1 MEQKKTE
8 SDVTYWHPAFYA
20 DIQIELQEDADNL
33 EFESE
38 HQLGTNPMEIDV
50 LIIKK
55 ETDQPIKKNIGKIF
69 RKYNIIEYKSPDD
82 FLSIDDFY
90 KVYGYACFYKADAP
104 LVDSIPIQ
112 ELTITFIAEKYPR
125 KLIRHLQKIKN
136 YTVKKTEPG
145 IYQVSGDFI
154 PIQII
159 ITKTL
164 TRQKNLWLKSL
175 TNKLQEP
182 DHAKKLIDDYL
193 HHSQNNLYRSVLETI
208 IRANPHI
215 FKEVNEMGDIFMEI
229 CQEKFDR
236 KLKEAVDQEVEK
248 ATRNLMENFQK
259 SITESVTKEVT
270 ESVTKEVTE
279 SVTKEVTESV
289 TKEVTENVTKEVT
302 ESVTKEVTESVTKE
316 VTKKTKLME
325 RISLIQKKCRKHKP
339 LSVIA
344 NELETDPD
352 ELCPVYNIVF
362 ENTEK
367 TVEELYELLTR
378 GAVC

>member
-55 ETDQPIKKNIGKIF
+55 ENNRPVKKNIGKIF
-69 RKYNIIEYKSPDD
+69 RKYNLVEYKSPDD
-82 FLSIDDFY
+82 SLSVDDFY
-90 KVYGYACFYKADAP
+90 KVYGYACFYKTDVP

-112 ELTITFIAEKYPR
+112 ELTITFISEKYPR
-125 KLIRHLQKIKN
+125 KLIRHLQE
-136 YTVKKTEPG
+136 VKKYTIKMAEAG
-145 IYQVSGDFI
+145 IYRVIGDLI

-159 ITKTL
+159 VTKKL
-164 TRQKNLWLKSL
+164 TEQKNLWLKSL
-175 TNKLQEP
+175 TNKLRE
-182 DHAKKLIDDYL
+182 HENAKTLMADYIR
-193 HHSQNNLYRSVLETI
+193 HSQNNLYRSVLETI
-208 IRANPHI
+208 IRANPQT

-229 CQEKFDR
+229 VQEKFDR
-236 KLKEAVDQEVEK
+236 KLKEAVDKEVEK
-248 ATRNLMENFQK
+248 ATKNLMETVQK
-259 SITESVTKEVT
+259 SITDSLTKDITESVTKEVT

-279 SVTKEVTESV
+279 SVTKEVTE
-289 TKEVTENVTKEVT
+289 
-302 ESVTKEVTESVTKE
+302 
-316 VTKKTKLME
+316 KTKLME
-325 RISLIQKKCRKHKP
+325 RISLIQKKCKKRKP

-344 NELETDPD
+344 EELETDPD

-367 TVEELYELLTR
+367 SVEELYELAAGVVYFR
-378 GAVC
+378 HA